1 MKYLIILTILLSSCK
16 YEYHII
22 LNKDY
27 STSIYDRK
35 HKLVGILP
43 FDSTQTINKLFTK
56 DNL

>member
-22 LNKDY
+22 LNKD
-27 STSIYDRK
+27 STSIYNRK

-43 FDSTQTINKLFTK
+43 FDSTQTIDKFFIK

>member
-1 MKYLIILTILLSSCK
+1 MKYLILLLITISSCK

-27 STSIYDRK
+27 STSIYNRK
-35 HKLVGILP
+35 HKLIGVLP
-43 FDSTQTINKLFTK
+43 FDSKAKFDKVMLK

>member
-27 STSIYDRK
+27 STSIYNRK

-43 FDSTQTINKLFTK
+43 FDSVAQFDKLMLK